1 VTRGRSRRRSRA
13 ALACVC
19 LGLAGTGCASG
30 RASSTHVA
38 AARLDDGALAL
49 TQGDFEAAHERLLE
63 ARETCGDALLG
74 RQALLLLGALEL
86 DPRNPRR
93 SPDQGAEHTARYLS
107 YPETFPWTRPL
118 AESLYLLALEL
129 GASKPE
135 TTDARGLA
143 AAERAAPDCEVADR
157 YAVQAAAVEL
167 PTLNQPSVQTRLRA
181 LERKR
186 AELERRLAEL
196 QGELERVRMTLRP

>member
-1 VTRGRSRRRSRA
+1 MTRRRSRGRSRA
-13 ALACVC
+13 ALASVC
-19 LGLAGTGCASG
+19 LALAGAACASG
-30 RASSTHVA
+30 GRVSSTHVA

-135 TTDARGLA
+135 TDVRGLA

-157 YAVQAAAVEL
+157 YSVQAAAVEL
-167 PTLNQPSVQTRLRA
+167 PTLNQPSVQTRVRA

-186 AELERRLAEL
+186 AELERHLAEL
-196 QGELERVRMTLRP
+196 QGELERVRATLRP